1 MKMLRL
7 LIPIVL
13 LVIAL
18 PSYAACGTCEF
29 NCNCFDQQGVGTRC
43 RLDKDCCYEVLAS
56 CFSAGPDEIVP
67 ALAVQYTIASVDIV
81 APTDTEIRLA
91 RQDRR
96 KSASAERIAPAP

>member
-29 NCNCFDQQGVGTRC
+29 NCNCFDQHGVGSRC
-43 RLDKDCCYEVLAS
+43 RLDKDCCYEVIAA
-56 CFSAGPDEIVP
+56 CFSGGPDEIVP
-67 ALAVQYTIASVDIV
+67 ALAVQYTIASVDV
-81 APTDTEIRLA
+81 DTPTDTEIRLA
-91 RQDRR
+91 RQER
-96 KSASAERIAPAP
+96 KSASAVKTAPAP